1 MKRFR
6 LLKQTRQTTEYSCGA
21 SALQAVMSYW
31 GKDVD
36 EEDLMRLLGTT
47 PEEGTYPEEIVRVA
61 RSQGFE
67 AELKDHLTLDE
78 VERATARG
86 EPVIVL
92 GQVWRSQKPGEQ
104 SMTEEWDSGHWF
116 IVLAVDKDYVY
127 FEDPY
132 VRMGKGFVPRQ
143 TFEELWHNVMGGDLS
158 KPKQIRMGIFIRG
171 SRRSAAPRPREVDFS
186 GLESGRLGS
195 LNLIVT
201 QFKGSVLPFDFWE
214 DLKVVLDTGTVRPD
228 AFIFMRKDREGRLT
242 AIGGGRVEDD
252 DDVFEINT
260 VVGALA
266 GLAGGGTEAAR
277 AAAESAARAAVG
289 RL

>member
-67 AELKDHLTLDE
+67 AELKANLTLEE
-78 VERATARG
+78 VERATAQG

-92 GQVWRSQKPGEQ
+92 GQVWRSQKPGDQ

-116 IVLAVDKDYVY
+116 IVLSVDKDYVY

-132 VRMGKGFVPRQ
+132 VHMGKGFVPRA
-143 TFEELWHNVMGGDLS
+143 TFEDAWHNVMGGDLN
-158 KPKQIRMGIFIRG
+158 KPKQIHMGIFIHG
-171 SRRSAAPRPREVDFS
+171 DKRSVPQRAREVDYS
-186 GLESGRLGS
+186 ALESGRLGS

-201 QFKGSVLPFDFWE
+201 QFEGSVLPYDFVE
-214 DLKVVLDTGTVRPD
+214 DLKGVLGTGTVRPD
-228 AFIFMRKDREGRLT
+228 AFIFLRKDREGRLT
-242 AIGGGRVEDD
+242 AVEGGRVVEDD
-252 DDVFEINT
+252 DVM
-260 VVGALA
+260 
-266 GLAGGGTEAAR
+266 
-277 AAAESAARAAVG
+277 
-289 RL
+289 